1 MEPQY
6 YRDMREVVS
15 LNNGDILVFNNNSG
29 LNQYFDASVLHLDA
43 SGNFVK
49 EIVWGTPDDQ
59 DDWFDARKMPDGSV
73 IAVGMSRLSNDFVQR
88 VMLARFSDTGQL
100 LWEKMFDAS
109 EFLAYSEVVPLP
121 SGGFLILGGTYAL
134 TDRGILV
141 ARFSGNGDLLWSKEY
156 TQPGESH
163 YVQDGIPVGND
174 EIMVATYRTLDFSIN
189 SGTNLLRIGLNGEIK
204 GQTLISNADG
214 LAPVG
219 IGMIGP
225 DTLALAGMT
234 TPIVFPATDGN
245 LVIATLTKTGNLT
258 GNITFG
264 SDSQEMVAD
273 VIFGNDELIFCGLT
287 DTTITG
293 VARQPFISRANPRYS
308 CCRKSFQVFQLPRQS
323 AGSCRLSNGSQPEHG
338 EAKYHHH
345 QIRYTVHGKSNLP
358 QLRGNGY
365 SARRHVNLYGRNT
378 SAETSGGCARHSNME
393 YRRKYAFHTGRYP
406 RRLFCYH

>member
-1 MEPQY
+1 MRYTSILVLIFIQHLLTAQPFIKIFSSDIASAEFTTIDKYPDGGWICAGIGRDDTRFRSFVCRFDNSGNLTWSMEPQY

-264 SDSQEMVAD
+264 SDSQEW
-273 VIFGNDELIFCGLT
+273 
-287 DTTITG
+287 
-293 VARQPFISRANPRYS
+293 
-308 CCRKSFQVFQLPRQS
+308 
-323 AGSCRLSNGSQPEHG
+323 
-338 EAKYHHH
+338 
-345 QIRYTVHGKSNLP
+345 
-358 QLRGNGY
+358 
-365 SARRHVNLYGRNT
+365 
-378 SAETSGGCARHSNME
+378 
-393 YRRKYAFHTGRYP
+393 
-406 RRLFCYH
+406 